1 MQGEAAQGK
10 RHVIGP
16 ARSRVREG
24 HRGGNVS
31 VDVGRE
37 ELVVPGPVGAPH
49 DPGGRRS
56 REQLQEHHPEG
67 VHLRALSHHAPT
79 RVERAGVTDS
89 ARCVLD
95 PVRLGVREARKAK
108 VGHLRRAVA
117 IQQDVGALDVAVEDL
132 RPVLVQVR
140 QTARHVNGRAQPFK
154 PKERRHRR
162 LQPPVEVTATQQL
175 VDERAAPGDPAGRA
189 SATAAVASARLGG
202 HGLLDLLLL
211 PRRLAR
217 KAQEEDDV
225 RVPAAGEEPHFLLE
239 ARAHRRVQNL
249 ERGLGPLAKIT
260 SVDSATCASS

>member
-117 IQQDVGALDVAVEDL
+117 IQQDVGALDVPVEDL
-132 RPVLVQVR
+132 RRRMVEVR
-140 QTARHVNGRAQPFK
+140 QAAGCVEGGTDARAPEEGHVVDAAP
-154 PKERRHRR
+154 
-162 LQPPVEVTATQQL
+162 LQALEDVASAQQL
-175 VDERAAPGDPAGRA
+175 VHEEALGLVPG
-189 SATAAVASARLGG
+189 
-202 HGLLDLLLL
+202 
-211 PRRLAR
+211 
-217 KAQEEDDV
+217 KAHEDHEV
-225 RVPAAGEEPHFLLE
+225 RVPELAQDSNLLLE
-239 ARAHRRVQNL
+239 AALLRDIQHLDGDVCTIALNASEDAAKGAMPQPQGGVEVPGGLLQLRVGVL
-249 ERGLGPLAKIT
+249 
-260 SVDSATCASS
+260 